1 MTGNKILETALK
13 DPYRLK
19 HKLAVTFNTRRKNP
33 GYKEWQKDCSHFQS
47 DEEIKEIYNKV
58 KGVKSYSYVPGVGGL
73 IDVDCDWE
81 WSYHLIKRRFKE
93 RVNTRIIRT
102 ANKGYRFLFT
112 THEPHDC
119 FDYKNKSPSVELHGQ
134 PGKHV
139 VVYGEGLNDSNEL
152 AEYKIVNDVDISHDD
167 TIIKDMLEFLEEIN
181 QKYDFLNYPCVWNHI
196 NHKHNKL
203 SFEQRTLIGSFFLAE
218 DAPMKD
224 AVDFYRITTKFDYN
238 TSQKHLE
245 RLKDKE
251 FTYPTCDQLEED
263 FTPTEKECQNCP
275 RRTPPLEIKNKEKK
289 VEEEIY
295 NQIELKYPT
304 KHLKGYDDLVTSTDL
319 FGDEYKPIFKALWYQ
334 MMGFRIRTADI
345 QTGRIKVDGRIN
357 ALYPMKAGHGKG
369 EIKRTTRDYV
379 NYFNQVYAEPTSL
392 HAEQLVGKTIKK
404 PKKDEYIHR
413 YGYLARDW
421 LVVDEA
427 FNLLSSNELHYSEAR
442 KYIRTALDNYP
453 GNTIHKES
461 TEIGDKAPLE
471 YDPTCPISLFIQPK
485 TFDNDILVLEG
496 DIRRV
501 IVPYVNMTGADKRE
515 AYRKNIFNDKDDQ
528 KALLRFCYSVS
539 ELKEYEK
546 FRLTSEAQEKF
557 YDLFMDLIDYG
568 LNYNQRIRNFVDI
581 IGYTIQN
588 HFLKFCAVQALQHG
602 RDTIQPIDV
611 ELAYIDIFEI
621 LNCTMNMLILRS
633 LAS

>member
-1 MTGNKILETALK
+1 
-13 DPYRLK
+13 
-19 HKLAVTFNTRRKNP
+19 
-33 GYKEWQKDCSHFQS
+33 
-47 DEEIKEIYNKV
+47 
-58 KGVKSYSYVPGVGGL
+58 
-73 IDVDCDWE
+73 
-81 WSYHLIKRRFKE
+81 
-93 RVNTRIIRT
+93 
-102 ANKGYRFLFT
+102 
-112 THEPHDC
+112 
-119 FDYKNKSPSVELHGQ
+119 
-134 PGKHV
+134 
-139 VVYGEGLNDSNEL
+139 
-152 AEYKIVNDVDISHDD
+152 
-167 TIIKDMLEFLEEIN
+167 
-181 QKYDFLNYPCVWNHI
+181 
-196 NHKHNKL
+196 
-203 SFEQRTLIGSFFLAE
+203 
-218 DAPMKD
+218 MKD

-263 FTPTEKECQNCP
+263 FTPTEKDCQNCP

-392 HAEQLVGKTIKK
+392 HAEQLVETAIKK

-471 YDPTCPISLFIQPK
+471 YDPNL
-485 TFDNDILVLEG
+485 
-496 DIRRV
+496 
-501 IVPYVNMTGADKRE
+501 PY
-515 AYRKNIFNDKDDQ
+515 
-528 KALLRFCYSVS
+528 
-539 ELKEYEK
+539 
-546 FRLTSEAQEKF
+546 
-557 YDLFMDLIDYG
+557 
-568 LNYNQRIRNFVDI
+568 
-581 IGYTIQN
+581 
-588 HFLKFCAVQALQHG
+588 
-602 RDTIQPIDV
+602 QPIHTTQ
-611 ELAYIDIFEI
+611 
-621 LNCTMNMLILRS
+621 NLRQ
-633 LAS
+633 